1 VPCNAGGKNCL
12 ASSSIYYD
20 TSSRAAEKSQ
30 PEGKG
35 LMAEMRLF

>member
-1 VPCNAGGKNCL
+1 MVCRPH
-12 ASSSIYYD
+12 
-20 TSSRAAEKSQ
+20 TSRLLTKSQ